1 VLQTTLNVVNPSR
14 HVFFPCQLC
23 SSESF
28 RWQFDLYKH
37 YATQHFV
44 EDIMAML
51 GGTITGP
58 PFKAQSHKKERN
70 SWMFL
75 FFLAGICMSA
85 TLLIVLVSKFFL
97 LKMLDSNTGC
107 CCSSV
112 ALAAQ
117 LGFLKVF
124 SE

>member
-1 VLQTTLNVVNPSR
+1 MLQTTLNVVNPSR

-37 YATQHFV
+37 YATQHFG

-58 PFKAQSHKKERN
+58 PFKAQSHKIFWN
-70 SWMFL
+70 L
-75 FFLAGICMSA
+75 F
-85 TLLIVLVSKFFL
+85 
-97 LKMLDSNTGC
+97 
-107 CCSSV
+107 
-112 ALAAQ
+112 
-117 LGFLKVF
+117 
-124 SE
+124 